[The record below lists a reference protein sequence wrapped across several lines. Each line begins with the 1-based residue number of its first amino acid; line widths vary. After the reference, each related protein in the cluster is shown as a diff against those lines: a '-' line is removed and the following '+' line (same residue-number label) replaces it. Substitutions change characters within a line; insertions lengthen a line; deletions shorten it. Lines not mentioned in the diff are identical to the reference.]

1 MGAASDI
8 DLQQARAQ
16 AAQARSA
23 IPFLETG
30 LEAQENRLDVLV
42 GQRPGWSK
50 ARLSNAAAIPA
61 PPAFD
66 PGAPV
71 SLLRRRP
78 DVLAAEKQLIAAD
91 ARVGSA
97 LADRWPTISLS
108 ALFGAE
114 ATQTSR
120 LSSGGAQLLQGAA
133 GANWRVFNFGLTD
146 AQIKAARG
154 RRAEALANWKE
165 AVLEALAESEDAMTS
180 LVKREDQLHALDI
193 ALDAGR
199 RTQGSVDQAYR
210 AGAAS
215 RIDALLA
222 EAQALSAEGAAIEAR
237 QETSRAAVASFRAL
251 GGGWTAPTAH

>member
-1 MGAASDI
+1 M
-8 DLQQARAQ
+8 
-16 AAQARSA
+16 
-23 IPFLETG
+23 
-30 LEAQENRLDVLV
+30 LV

-50 ARLSNAAAIPA
+50 AKLSAVAAIPSA
-61 PPAFD
+61 PAFD

-71 SLLRRRP
+71 VLLRRRP

-91 ARVGSA
+91 ARVGAA

-108 ALFGAE
+108 ALIGAE
-114 ATQTSR
+114 ATRSSQ
-120 LSSGGAQLLQGAA
+120 LSSGAAQLVQGAA

-146 AQIKAARG
+146 AEIKAARG
-154 RRAEALANWKE
+154 RRAEALANWKV

-180 LVKREDQLHALDI
+180 LVKREDQLRALDV

-199 RTQGSVDQAYR
+199 RTQGSVDQAYQ

-222 EAQALSAEGAAIEAR
+222 EAQALSAEGADIDAR
-237 QETSRAAVASFRAL
+237 QETARAAVASFRAL
-251 GGGWTAPTAH
+251 GGGWSAQAAH

>member
-1 MGAASDI
+1 M
-8 DLQQARAQ
+8 
-16 AAQARSA
+16 
-23 IPFLETG
+23 
-30 LEAQENRLDVLV
+30 LV

-50 ARLSNAAAIPA
+50 AKLSNAAAIPSA
-61 PPAFD
+61 PAFD

-71 SLLRRRP
+71 ALLRRRP

-91 ARVGSA
+91 ARVGAA

-108 ALFGAE
+108 ALIGAE
-114 ATQTSR
+114 ATQSSR
-120 LSSGGAQLLQGAA
+120 LSTGGAQLLQGAA

-146 AQIKAARG
+146 AEIKAARG
-154 RRAEALANWKE
+154 RRAEALANWKA

-180 LVKREDQLHALDI
+180 LVKREDQLRALDV

-199 RTQGSVDQAYR
+199 RTQGSVDQAYQ

-222 EAQALSAEGAAIEAR
+222 EAQALSAEGADIDAR
-237 QETSRAAVASFRAL
+237 QETARAAVASFRAL
-251 GGGWTAPTAH
+251 GGGWSAQAAH

>member
-1 MGAASDI
+1 MAASPGGDRV
-8 DLQQARAQ
+8 LSKRGLPVFWPLL
-16 AAQARSA
+16 AAL
-23 IPFLETG
+23 P
-30 LEAQENRLDVLV
+30 
-42 GQRPGWSK
+42 
-50 ARLSNAAAIPA
+50 
-61 PPAFD
+61 
-66 PGAPV
+66 
-71 SLLRRRP
+71 
-78 DVLAAEKQLIAAD
+78 VLAVLL
-91 ARVGSA
+91 A
-97 LADRWPTISLS
+97 LGTWQVR
-108 ALFGAE
+108 
-114 ATQTSR
+114 R
-120 LSSGGAQLLQGAA
+120 LH
-133 GANWRVFNFGLTD
+133 
-146 AQIKAARG
+146 
-154 RRAEALANWKE
+154 WKE